1 LKAKSILAI
10 GLLLTIAVLS
20 FPQSRE
26 TGAIIGRV
34 TDEQKTPLPGVAV
47 TLTGKNLM
55 GSRSTVSDTQGN
67 FRFPALPPG
76 EYSVKSVL
84 AGFKSVVQENIR
96 LTTTVSLSLDL
107 VMAQAAL
114 AEEVTVQA
122 KSPTVDI
129 KSTES
134 GSVTLSNE
142 MLRNLPTSQ
151 FTSDIVNMAPGVNN
165 DVAYG
170 AGSGRGISWQM
181 DGVGVGDP
189 DGGTAWVFLDYNII
203 EEAKVMGVG
212 LPAEYG
218 NFTGVIFNLIT
229 KSGGNQF
236 AGHVEMDYQG
246 AQKRPGM
253 SNNWVLPAGN
263 FWGTANNSAYAS
275 DFPDITSPI
284 ESMLDANFHLGGPI
298 MKDKLWFYAGLQWYN
313 SRTWPTGFPYAQDYK
328 QPRWFVKLTSQLTN
342 KTNFTFSFEN
352 DGYDGT
358 YRGGSATVSPEATVN
373 QLDPNYV
380 LSLSLTHIFS
390 PSTFVDVKFAG
401 FYGYYNLEPR
411 TGRDTNSHF
420 YLDANP
426 ADPTRPDNMRYF
438 SSGYY
443 AEHPRYR
450 YQVNASLTHYA
461 EDFIKGSHDF
471 KFGVELERSI
481 SKNLYGYTGKNHMY
495 YEDYWGG
502 GYTGNYLA
510 YKYDGYN
517 IDTRMVR
524 LEAFAQDSWQ
534 ITDRLNINLGLRF
547 SQNWGTVSGVS
558 GVVFNTHRLAPRIG
572 FTYDLLGDKSTV
584 LKAHYG
590 QFTDGVYGG
599 MFDRMNKIWSDKIFY
614 AWNLDTSTWDEYKRN
629 VHGTWSVDSNIKH
642 PYMDQF
648 TAGLERELFK
658 DTSFSVTYIY
668 RSFHNFISPYNT
680 LAAFKKTTVTPAAP
694 FNNQSYTLYS
704 LTSGNDANW
713 VITNLEN
720 LTDLYSSLGLTFNP
734 YRKYSGLELLF
745 NKRFSNRWQLM
756 MSYVYSKTWGTIN
769 NSGSYTDIGW
779 GDFRYG
785 PDPNMWINADG
796 KMSADPTH
804 QVKIQGSY
812 VLPFD
817 IRLNAYFT
825 AISGDTWTARFR
837 SKVYGTGGRVTFFL
851 EPRGSER
858 YPMQKNLDLRLEK
871 YFVLAGKYQLGI
883 LFDIFNVF
891 NESVITSW
899 GTRIGYDWYLDGPT
913 STSGHDLYGLNL
925 PRRARLGLRLM
936 F

>member
-1 LKAKSILAI
+1 
-10 GLLLTIAVLS
+10 LLLTLAVVS

-26 TGAIIGRV
+26 TGAILGKV
-34 TDEQKTPLPGVAV
+34 TDEQKNPLPGVAV
-47 TLTGKNLM
+47 TLTGRNLM
-55 GSRSTVSDTQGN
+55 GSRSTVSDTQGA

-76 EYSVKSVL
+76 EYSLKSVL
-84 AGFKSVVQENIR
+84 QGFKSVVQENIR
-96 LTTTVSLSLDL
+96 LTTTVSLSVDL
-107 VMAQAAL
+107 VMAQSTL
-114 AEEVTVQA
+114 TEEVTVQA
-122 KSPTVDI
+122 KAPTVDI
-129 KSTES
+129 KSNES
-134 GSVTLSNE
+134 ASVTLSNE
-142 MLRNLPTSQ
+142 MLRNIPTSQ
-151 FTSDIVNMAPGVNN
+151 FTTDIVNLAPGVNN

-170 AGSGRGISWQM
+170 AGAGRGISWQM

-189 DGGTAWVFLDYNII
+189 DGGTAWMFLDYNII

-246 AQKRPGM
+246 ALARPGL
-253 SNNWVLPAGN
+253 SNNWILPAGN
-263 FWGTANNSAYAS
+263 FWGTENNSAYAA
-275 DFPDITSPI
+275 DFPSITSPI
-284 ESMLDANFHLGGPI
+284 ESMVDANFHLGGPI
-298 MKDKLWFYAGLQWYN
+298 TKDKLWFYAGLQWYD
-313 SRTWPTGFPYAQDYK
+313 SRNWPTGFPNAQDYK
-328 QPRWFVKLTSQLTN
+328 QPRGFVKLTSQLTN
-342 KTNFTFSFEN
+342 KTNFSLSFEN

-373 QLDPNYV
+373 QIDPNYV
-380 LSLSLTHIFS
+380 LNFSLTHIFS
-390 PSTFVDVKFAG
+390 PSTFLDVKFAG

-411 TGRDTNSHF
+411 TGLDVAGH
-420 YLDANP
+420 YYEDANP
-426 ADPTRPDNMRYF
+426 DDPTRPGNMRYF
-438 SSGYY
+438 NSGYH
-443 AEHPRYR
+443 AEHPRWR

-461 EDFIKGSHDF
+461 ENFIKGSHDF
-471 KFGVELERSI
+471 KFGVEMERSI
-481 SKNLYGYTGKNHMY
+481 SKNTYGYTGKNHMY
-495 YEDYWGG
+495 YSDYWGY

-524 LEAFAQDSWQ
+524 VEAFAQDSWQ

-547 SQNWGTVSGVS
+547 SQNWGTVLGQT

-590 QFTDGVYGG
+590 QFTDGVYSG
-599 MFDRMNKIWSDKIFY
+599 MFDRMNTDWSDKIFY
-614 AWNLDTSTWDEYKRN
+614 AWNLDTQTWDEYKRN
-629 VHGTWSVDSNIKH
+629 VHGTWSVDPNLKH

-648 TAGLERELFK
+648 TGGLERELFK
-658 DTSFSVTYIY
+658 DTSLSVTYIY
-668 RSFHNFISPYNT
+668 RNFHNFISPYNT
-680 LAAFKKTTVTPAAP
+680 LSTFKPVSVTPPAP
-694 FNNQSYTLYS
+694 YNNQTYTLYS
-704 LTSGNDANW
+704 LTSGSAANW
-713 VITNLEN
+713 VISNLED
-720 LTDLYSSLGLTFNP
+720 LTNVYANTLGFTFNP
-734 YRKYSGLELLF
+734 YRKYSGLEVLF
-745 NKRFSNRWQLM
+745 NKRFSDRWQLM

-796 KMSADPTH
+796 TMSTDATH

-825 AISGDTWTARFR
+825 AISGGTWTAQYRT
-837 SKVYGTGGRVTFFL
+837 KVYGTGGRVTFFL
-851 EPRGSER
+851 EQRGSER

-871 YFVLAGKYQLGI
+871 YFVIAGKYQLGV
-883 LFDIFNVF
+883 LFDVFNVF
-891 NESVITSW
+891 NEGDINSW
-899 GTRIGYDWYLDGPT
+899 GTRIGYDWYIDGAT
-913 STSGHDLYGLNL
+913 STDGHDLYGLNL
-925 PRRARLGLRLM
+925 PRRARIGLRLM